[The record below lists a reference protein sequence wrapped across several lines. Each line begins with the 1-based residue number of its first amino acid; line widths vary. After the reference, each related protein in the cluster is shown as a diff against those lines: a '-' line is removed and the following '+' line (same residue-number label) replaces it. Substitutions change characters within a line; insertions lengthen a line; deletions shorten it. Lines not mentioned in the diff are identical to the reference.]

1 MNGSLLH
8 SKWGV
13 GICSG
18 HEQHY
23 LQKQRDINQYET
35 MNSSISLLLKYNI
48 ECGKGWY
55 GRRAE
60 ECVLYTENEAR
71 SLNLL
76 KYWTCANI
84 HVLCLIQS
92 IC

>member
-8 SKWGV
+8 RKWGV

-18 HEQHY
+18 HEQHH
-23 LQKQRDINQYET
+23 LQKQRDVNQYET
-35 MNSSISLLLKYNI
+35 MNSSISLLLKYKI
-48 ECGKGWY
+48 ESGKRWY
-55 GRRAE
+55 GRGAE
-60 ECVLYTENEAR
+60 ECVLYTENEAK

-76 KYWTCANI
+76 KYETCANI
-84 HVLCLIQS
+84 HALCLIQS